1 MKICILHIGFAI
13 QSSESKHL
21 PSPERFKNLLSPFL
35 PSTQW
40 STYNCVEGKLPK
52 ETDIF
57 DAYIITGGKY
67 SVFDSYGWQFN
78 LFDCIRSIYQKKI
91 PIIGV
96 CYGHQ
101 AITHVLG
108 GEVKRHNIGYG
119 AGVVELEVDNLKQ
132 PKWLNPKLNK
142 VNVFSMH
149 QDQITKLPK
158 GAINFLSS
166 QFCNFS
172 GFYIE
177 NKVLGIQQHPE
188 FTSELCRD
196 LILKRKE
203 KIGEKYKIA
212 LKSLN
217 KETHGSILGQW
228 MAEFL
233 NQTISM
239 P

>member
-1 MKICILHIGFAI
+1 MKVCILLIGFSS
-13 QSSESKHL
+13 QSSENIHL
-21 PSPERFKNLLSPFL
+21 PSPKRFQNLLSPFM
-35 PSTQW
+35 PSAHWT
-40 STYNCVEGKLPK
+40 TYNCVEGELPK
-52 ETDIF
+52 KIDFF

-67 SVFDSYGWQFN
+67 SVFDSYDWQFS
-78 LFDCIRSIYQKKI
+78 LFNFISRVCQKYI

-108 GEVKRHNIGYG
+108 GEVMRHKNGYG
-119 AGVVELEVDNLKQ
+119 VGVVELEVNNINQ

-149 QDQITKLPK
+149 QDQIIRLPK

-212 LKSLN
+212 LKSLDR
-217 KETHGSILGQW
+217 ETHGYILGQW
-228 MAEFL
+228 MAKFL
-233 NQTISM
+233 NQSK
-239 P
+239 